1 MESKKKKKKTLMK
14 DKKKSVKPV
23 NKKTKK
29 TKKTVKKVKKPKQP
43 SLIEMLLLQ
52 NQRNQMSGLIPQIQ
66 AKPQMAL
73 NPALVG
79 SIDDRITNLRT
90 SINKPL
96 TEWNK
101 LKQKLN
107 QLKSKYEDNTINEND
122 IEEAWNQAKKFGKTA
137 YKELPSL
144 GTILSVGQGV
154 RGGYNFL
161 LNYLNT
167 NTPQGQS
174 DLSRPSESNQQSDL
188 NQNQPPSP
196 PPNQPPPP
204 PQDPPPPPQDPTPPP
219 PPPPPLP
226 QSNTNYFLS
235 NALNPALSLA
245 VGGSLISGAN
255 SIYNR
260 YRNNRLQRDIEQQQ
274 GRLDGIGNVV
284 SSISSEVLSNTLE
297 RLGNSQTN
305 IVRDGLDDYHSI
317 QENIQDNQNQLEQN
331 LNRPDVLRSG
341 TAERIDRIQ
350 RQSRHLRERE
360 RERQSGAILGD
371 TLRNAVPELVRTDL
385 GEFGMPRVDKDP
397 KRVEAGKKSAQTRKK
412 REVSEALGTLPTL
425 PNSPVLP
432 SEISESIPEEL
443 ELEPQQLQGRFD
455 ENI

>member
-1 MESKKKKKKTLMK
+1 M
-14 DKKKSVKPV
+14 
-23 NKKTKK
+23 
-29 TKKTVKKVKKPKQP
+29 
-43 SLIEMLLLQ
+43 
-52 NQRNQMSGLIPQIQ
+52 
-66 AKPQMAL
+66 
-73 NPALVG
+73 
-79 SIDDRITNLRT
+79 
-90 SINKPL
+90 
-96 TEWNK
+96 
-101 LKQKLN
+101 
-107 QLKSKYEDNTINEND
+107 INETD
-122 IEEAWNQAKKFGKTA
+122 IEEAWRQAKKFGKTA

-144 GTILSVGQGV
+144 GTILSVGQGI

-188 NQNQPPSP
+188 NQNQSP
-196 PPNQPPPP
+196 PPPPPSQNQPPPP
-204 PQDPPPPPQDPTPPP
+204 PDLNQP

-235 NALNPALSLA
+235 NALNPALAMA
-245 VGGSLISGAN
+245 VGGSLISGAS

-260 YRNNRLQRDIEQQQ
+260 YRNNRLERDIVQQQ

-284 SSISSEVLSNTLE
+284 SSISSQVLSNTLE

-371 TLRNAVPELVRTDL
+371 TLRNAVPELVRTEL
-385 GEFGMPRVDKDP
+385 GEFGTPRVDKDP
-397 KRVEAGKKSAQTRKK
+397 KRVEAGKKGAETK
-412 REVSEALGTLPTL
+412 RQKQRESLQADELEELLGGVPQ
-425 PNSPVLP
+425 
-432 SEISESIPEEL
+432 SIPE

-455 ENI
+455 ENV

>member
-1 MESKKKKKKTLMK
+1 MESRKKKKTLMK

-29 TKKTVKKVKKPKQP
+29 TKKTVKKVKQP

-66 AKPQMAL
+66 AKPQMVL

-188 NQNQPPSP
+188 NQPPSP
-196 PPNQPPPP
+196 PPNQ
-204 PQDPPPPPQDPTPPP
+204 DPPSPPQDPTPPP
-219 PPPPPLP
+219 PSQDPPLP

-235 NALNPALSLA
+235 NALNPALAMA
-245 VGGSLISGAN
+245 VGGSIVSSAS

-371 TLRNAVPELVRTDL
+371 TLRNVVPELVRTDL
-385 GEFGMPRVDKDP
+385 GEFGMPRIDKDP
-397 KRVEAGKKSAQTRKK
+397 KRIEAGKKGAETK
-412 REVSEALGTLPTL
+412 RQKQRESLQADELEELLGEVPQ
-425 PNSPVLP
+425 
-432 SEISESIPEEL
+432 SIPEEV

-455 ENI
+455 ENT

>member
-66 AKPQMAL
+66 AKPQMLL

-79 SIDDRITNLRT
+79 TIDDRITNLKKT
-90 SINKPL
+90 INDPL
-96 TEWNK
+96 KEWNK
-101 LKQKLN
+101 LKEKLN
-107 QLKSKYEDNTINEND
+107 QLKSKYEDNTINETD

-144 GTILSVGQGV
+144 GTILSVGQGI

-188 NQNQPPSP
+188 NQNQPPP
-196 PPNQPPPP
+196 PPPSTPPPPPPPDLNQPPPP
-204 PQDPPPPPQDPTPPP
+204 PPQD
-219 PPPPPLP
+219 PPLP

-235 NALNPALSLA
+235 NALNPALAMA
-245 VGGSLISGAN
+245 VGGSIVSGAS

-260 YRNNRLQRDIEQQQ
+260 YRNNRLERDIVQQQ

-284 SSISSEVLSNTLE
+284 SSISSQVLSNTLE

-385 GEFGMPRVDKDP
+385 GEFGTPRVDKDP
-397 KRVEAGKKSAQTRKK
+397 KRVEAGKKGAETRRK

-432 SEISESIPEEL
+432 SEISESIPAEL

>member
-1 MESKKKKKKTLMK
+1 MESRKKKKTLIK

-29 TKKTVKKVKKPKQP
+29 TKKTVKKVKKATKQP

-79 SIDDRITNLRT
+79 SIDERITNLKKT
-90 SINKPL
+90 INDPL
-96 TEWNK
+96 KEWNK
-101 LKQKLN
+101 LKEKLN
-107 QLKSKYEDNTINEND
+107 QLKSKYEDNTINETD
-122 IEEAWNQAKKFGKTA
+122 IEEAWRQAKKFGKTA

-144 GTILSVGQGV
+144 GTILSVGQGI

-188 NQNQPPSP
+188 NQNQSP
-196 PPNQPPPP
+196 PPPPPSQNQPPPP
-204 PQDPPPPPQDPTPPP
+204 PDLNQP

-235 NALNPALSLA
+235 NALNPALAMA
-245 VGGSLISGAN
+245 VGGSLISGAS

-260 YRNNRLQRDIEQQQ
+260 YRNNRLERDIVQQQ

-284 SSISSEVLSNTLE
+284 SSISSQVLSNTLE

-371 TLRNAVPELVRTDL
+371 TLRNAVPELVRTEL
-385 GEFGMPRVDKDP
+385 GEFGTPRVDKDP
-397 KRVEAGKKSAQTRKK
+397 KRVEAGKKGAETK
-412 REVSEALGTLPTL
+412 RQKQRESLQADELEELLGGVPQ
-425 PNSPVLP
+425 
-432 SEISESIPEEL
+432 SIPE

>member
-29 TKKTVKKVKKPKQP
+29 TKKTVKKVKQP

-66 AKPQMAL
+66 AKPQMVL

-188 NQNQPPSP
+188 NQPPSP
-196 PPNQPPPP
+196 PPNQ
-204 PQDPPPPPQDPTPPP
+204 DPPSPPQDPTPPP
-219 PPPPPLP
+219 PSQDPPLP

-235 NALNPALSLA
+235 NALNPALAMA
-245 VGGSLISGAN
+245 VGGYIVSSAS

-371 TLRNAVPELVRTDL
+371 TLRNVVPELVRTDL
-385 GEFGMPRVDKDP
+385 GEFGMPRIDKDP
-397 KRVEAGKKSAQTRKK
+397 KRIEAGKKGAETK
-412 REVSEALGTLPTL
+412 RQKQRESLQADELEELLGEVPQ
-425 PNSPVLP
+425 
-432 SEISESIPEEL
+432 SIPEEV

-455 ENI
+455 ENT

>member
-1 MESKKKKKKTLMK
+1 MESRKKKKTLIK

-29 TKKTVKKVKKPKQP
+29 TKKTVKKVKKATKQP

-79 SIDDRITNLRT
+79 SIDERITNLKKT
-90 SINKPL
+90 INDPL
-96 TEWNK
+96 KEWNK
-101 LKQKLN
+101 LKEKLN
-107 QLKSKYEDNTINEND
+107 QLKSKYEDNTINETD
-122 IEEAWNQAKKFGKTA
+122 IEEAWRQAKKFGKTA

-144 GTILSVGQGV
+144 GTILSVGQGI

-188 NQNQPPSP
+188 NQNQSP
-196 PPNQPPPP
+196 PPPPPSQNQPPPP
-204 PQDPPPPPQDPTPPP
+204 PDLNQP

-235 NALNPALSLA
+235 NALNPALAMA
-245 VGGSLISGAN
+245 VGGSLISGAS

-260 YRNNRLQRDIEQQQ
+260 YRNNRLERDIVQQQ

-284 SSISSEVLSNTLE
+284 SSISSQVLSNTLE

-371 TLRNAVPELVRTDL
+371 TLRNAVPELVRTEL
-385 GEFGMPRVDKDP
+385 GEFGTPRVDKDP
-397 KRVEAGKKSAQTRKK
+397 KRVEAGKKGAKTRQQKQ
-412 REVSEALGTLPTL
+412 RESVQADELEELLGGVPQ
-425 PNSPVLP
+425 
-432 SEISESIPEEL
+432 SIPE

-455 ENI
+455 ENV

>member
-1 MESKKKKKKTLMK
+1 MESKKKKKTLIK

-29 TKKTVKKVKKPKQP
+29 TKKTVKKIKKVKKPKQL
-43 SLIEMLLLQ
+43 SLVEMLLLQ
-52 NQRNQMSGLIPQIQ
+52 NQKNQMSGLIPQIQ
-66 AKPQMAL
+66 AKPQMLL

-79 SIDDRITNLRT
+79 TIDDRIINLKK
-90 SINKPL
+90 SIKDPL
-96 TEWNK
+96 QEWNK
-101 LKQKLN
+101 LKEKLN

-144 GTILSVGQGV
+144 GTILSVGQGI

-188 NQNQPPSP
+188 NQD
-196 PPNQPPPP
+196 PPPP
-204 PQDPPPPPQDPTPPP
+204 PQPQPPPPPPQDPTPPP
-219 PPPPPLP
+219 PPPQDPPLP

-235 NALNPALSLA
+235 NALNPALAMA
-245 VGGSLISGAN
+245 VGGSIVSGAN

-260 YRNNRLQRDIEQQQ
+260 YRNNRLERDIVQQQ

-284 SSISSEVLSNTLE
+284 SSISSQVLSNTLE

-371 TLRNAVPELVRTDL
+371 TLRNVVPDLVRTDL
-385 GEFGMPRVDKDP
+385 GEFGTPRVDKDP
-397 KRVEAGKKSAQTRKK
+397 KRVEAGKKGAETRRK

-425 PNSPVLP
+425 PNSPVLL
-432 SEISESIPEEL
+432 SEVPQSIPE